1 MNAYFAILKGR
12 LIALFQYRSA
22 ALAGLGTQVF
32 WGIVKVM
39 IIEAFYAQANAQEP
53 LTLSQAITYIWL
65 GQALLQLLPWNI
77 DKEIELQIRTGN
89 VAYELVRPLDLYG
102 LWFAR
107 SLAMRLT
114 PTLMRFIPLFLI
126 AGLFF
131 DLHTPVSWGAGI
143 AFGVSL
149 AFAALLSAAM
159 TTWIIIT
166 LFWTISGEGILR
178 LIPHT
183 TLLLSGMLVPL
194 PLFPD
199 FMQPF
204 LNVQPF
210 RGIIDIPVKIYTGVI
225 PASEAPLYFGFQFAW
240 FLFFVFLGKK
250 LLNKALKQFVI
261 QGG

>member
-1 MNAYFAILKGR
+1 MNAYFAILKIK
-12 LIALFQYRSA
+12 LLALFQYRSA

-39 IIEAFYAQANAQEP
+39 IIEAFYAQSNTQEP
-53 LTLSQAITYIWL
+53 LTLNQAVAYIWL

-77 DKEIELQIRTGN
+77 DKEVELQIRTGN

-114 PTLMRFIPLFLI
+114 PTLMRFIPLFLV

-131 DLHTPVSWGAGI
+131 DLQAPVSLGAGI
-143 AFGVSL
+143 AFGISML
-149 AFAALLSAAM
+149 FAALLSAAM

-204 LNVQPF
+204 LNWQPF

-225 PASEAPLYFGFQFAW
+225 PVAEAPFYFCFQIGW
-240 FLFFVFLGKK
+240 FLIFVFLGKK
-250 LLNKALKQFVI
+250 LLNRALKQFVI